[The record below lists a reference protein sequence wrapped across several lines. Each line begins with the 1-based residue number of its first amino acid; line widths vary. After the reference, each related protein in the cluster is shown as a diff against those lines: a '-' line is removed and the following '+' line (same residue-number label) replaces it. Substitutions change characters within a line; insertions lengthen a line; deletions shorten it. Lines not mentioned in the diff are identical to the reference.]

1 MLQMPAADSAP
12 GGSTACSSEGGA
24 GQREPST
31 KRCIPGPRYP
41 APHAEPLLAPRKPQS
56 RFLIRP
62 ITSTRTRRWTDDR
75 RGAPAFRE
83 QGHGKTA
90 SWRRHQGYHGKWPEA
105 RTYPARV
112 VIRKTRSP
120 EKLPWTRT
128 ETEAWTMSQ
137 SPTATRALCCRR
149 GGAGW
154 GCTDWE
160 RREVSL
166 ARCAPCDG
174 YRESLVTLGFTELL
188 CKEYCQVL
196 GQPFVPPQV
205 QYILCS
211 RICRRVAWT

>member
-1 MLQMPAADSAP
+1 MFVRQAQLQNAAD
-12 GGSTACSSEGGA
+12 ACRRFRARRFHGLLSRGGA

-41 APHAEPLLAPRKPQS
+41 APHAEPLLAPRESQS

-105 RTYPARV
+105 RTHPARV

-128 ETEAWTMSQ
+128 ETEAWDNVSVPHGNTGFVLPPRRRRLGVHGLGEERGVAGSLCSLRRIQ
-137 SPTATRALCCRR
+137 RIPRYVGVYRATVQRILSGTRATLC
-149 GGAGW
+149 A
-154 GCTDWE
+154 TT
-160 RREVSL
+160 S
-166 ARCAPCDG
+166 
-174 YRESLVTLGFTELL
+174 TIHTM
-188 CKEYCQVL
+188 
-196 GQPFVPPQV
+196 
-205 QYILCS
+205 
-211 RICRRVAWT
+211 